1 MRAIST
7 AALTLAA
14 ALIMG
19 AVAPETST
27 PAQAA
32 PARAAILL
40 IADPGLS
47 DPNFRETVV
56 LVGRHDRIAG
66 PIGVILNRPLPLT
79 LARTFPENKSLAETP
94 DRVFFGGPVALQALF
109 YIFRAAK
116 PPDDAIEVGDG
127 VYLDWDGE
135 RLRELLA
142 RETPVEG
149 LRVYAGHSAWAPG
162 QLEREV
168 ARGDW
173 KSARPEERIIFST
186 SPETVWT
193 ELDRRA
199 RATTARLESLPG
211 TH

>member
-1 MRAIST
+1 MSAI
-7 AALTLAA
+7 AATVLT
-14 ALIMG
+14 
-19 AVAPETST
+19 
-27 PAQAA
+27 
-32 PARAAILL
+32 AILL
-40 IADPGLS
+40 VADPGLT

-56 LVGRHDRIAG
+56 VVGRHDKVAG

-79 LARTFPENKSLAETP
+79 LARTFPENKSLAEAP
-94 DRVFFGGPVALQALF
+94 DKVFFGGPVALQALF
-109 YIFRAAK
+109 YIFKAPK
-116 PPDDAIEVGDG
+116 PPDDAIEIGDG

-135 RLRELLA
+135 RLKELLA
-142 RETPVEG
+142 RAAPVEG

-173 KSARPEERIIFST
+173 KSARPEERIIFSPN
-186 SPETVWT
+186 PETLWT

-199 RATTARLESLPG
+199 RATTARLEPVPG

>member
-1 MRAIST
+1 MSAI
-7 AALTLAA
+7 AATVLT
-14 ALIMG
+14 
-19 AVAPETST
+19 
-27 PAQAA
+27 
-32 PARAAILL
+32 AILL
-40 IADPGLS
+40 VADPGLS

-56 LVGRHDRIAG
+56 LVGRHDKVAG

-79 LARTFPENKSLAETP
+79 LARTFPENKALAESP
-94 DRVFFGGPVALQALF
+94 DKVFFGGPVALQALF
-109 YIFRAAK
+109 YIFKAPK

-135 RLRELLA
+135 RLKELLA
-142 RETPVEG
+142 RDSPVEG

-173 KSARPEERIIFST
+173 KSARPEERIIFSP
-186 SPETVWT
+186 SPETLWT

-199 RATTARLESLPG
+199 RATTAGLASGPG